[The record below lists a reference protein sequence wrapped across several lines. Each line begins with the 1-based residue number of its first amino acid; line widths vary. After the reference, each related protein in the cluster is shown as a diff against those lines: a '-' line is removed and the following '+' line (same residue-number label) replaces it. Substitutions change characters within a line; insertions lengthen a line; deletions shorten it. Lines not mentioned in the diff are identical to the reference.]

1 MAIEDGSML
10 GLIFSKIS
18 NISQS
23 PFLLQSYERLR
34 YDRTSKIQ
42 AASRQ
47 NQHVFHLLNG
57 QEQQARDDKMRQTMA
72 RELQY
77 KEFDDTLKNA
87 TLKSSDSKD
96 KDDLQAQ
103 AKMWD
108 HRQTYIT
115 QFAYDADEA
124 VERWWTDEG
133 QELLKN
139 FTVESRAKY

>member
-1 MAIEDGSML
+1 ML
-10 GLIFSKIS
+10 GLILSKIS

-87 TLKSSDSKD
+87 TLKSSDSKG

-115 QFAYDADEA
+115 
-124 VERWWTDEG
+124 
-133 QELLKN
+133 
-139 FTVESRAKY
+139 